1 MIVKLRHLADEQ
13 MLVGMIAYHQ
23 SGLLGVAA
31 IIATGLAALAGRR
44 LLAA

>member
-1 MIVKLRHLADEQ
+1 MIVKLRHLADDQ
-13 MLVGMIAYHQ
+13 MLVGMIAYQQ

-31 IIATGLAALAGRR
+31 IIAAGLAARAGRR